1 MKTAFIIMF
10 IFLGQAYN
18 IELAITPVEQ
28 ATGLMY
34 RKEWTE
40 WSQGVLFINKTPR
53 QVSFWMKNTYLPL
66 TMYYLDKNFNIL
78 EINHPIPL
86 DENGVI
92 SKSDQVQYIFELN
105 PKLEIQVTK
114 NWKEFSK
121 LLKQQLKEKEKK
133 FLKLTIN

>member
-18 IELAITPVEQ
+18 IELAITPIEQ

-40 WSQGVLFINKTPR
+40 KSQGMLFINKTPR

-86 DENGVI
+86 DENGII

-121 LLKQQLKEKEKK
+121 LLKQQLKEKEISKIK
-133 FLKLTIN
+133 N

>member
-40 WSQGVLFINKTPR
+40 KSQGMLFINKTPR

>member
-40 WSQGVLFINKTPR
+40 KSQGMLFINKTPR
-53 QVSFWMKNTYLPL
+53 QVSFWMKNTYLLL

-121 LLKQQLKEKEKK
+121 LLKQQLKEKEKN
-133 FLKLTIN
+133 F

>member
-40 WSQGVLFINKTPR
+40 KSQGMLFINKTPR

-121 LLKQQLKEKEKK
+121 LLKQQLKEKQKN
-133 FLKLTIN
+133 F

>member
-40 WSQGVLFINKTPR
+40 KSQGMLFINKTPR

-121 LLKQQLKEKEKK
+121 LLKQQLKEKEKN
-133 FLKLTIN
+133 F

>member
-40 WSQGVLFINKTPR
+40 KSQGMLFINKTPR

-121 LLKQQLKEKEKK
+121 LLKQQLKEKE
-133 FLKLTIN
+133 INF

>member
-40 WSQGVLFINKTPR
+40 KSQGMLFINKTPR

-133 FLKLTIN
+133 ISKINN